1 MALTMR
7 DMPFPLEAV
16 LMSLQLTSV
25 ETFCNVAGVGAISPG
40 TVFGDA
46 KGLPTMGADNLAF
59 TAMVD
64 QFRVGIPPFGS
75 AGIRAENSA
84 FPARNLNQSCSAA
97 LTRFFHTAGLVRNRT
112 AQVVPFAVSFHRI
125 HGQSHQLPNLF
136 IAVALPPKGGYLA
149 FL

>member
-1 MALTMR
+1 MR
-7 DMPFPLEAV
+7 GMPFQPETARL
-16 LMSLQLTSV
+16 SLQITPV
-25 ETFCNVAGVGAISPG
+25 EAICNVAVMRTILPG